1 MRIFRKQSHLP
12 DSQFGLVLLIPAI
25 FVIGFVIVFPLLQAV
40 GYSFTDKTVLW
51 PQIHWKGLDNYKR
64 LFSDVVFWEVFYN
77 TVVICF
83 ASMTIQL
90 ILGLFLALLL
100 NQPIKGRN
108 LLRGMFLNIWVIP
121 FIVVALLWMWLFNAE
136 YGLINYLLR
145 EFRLIKKFVPWFA
158 LEGGAKVAI
167 VVTYA
172 WRGTP
177 FSMIMLLAGLQT
189 IPEEIMDAAKMD
201 GAGPLARFIHV
212 ILPHLRQV
220 IVIIS
225 LLSVIQLFQ
234 NLIVPFVLTRGGPIY
249 STTTFS
255 LHVYKTAFTSF
266 RMGEAA
272 AIGCI
277 WLIFLFL
284 FSVFYLAVFL
294 RKGTKFL

>member
-1 MRIFRKQSHLP
+1 MRIFRKQSHLSN
-12 DSQFGLVLLIPAI
+12 SQFGLVLLIPAI

-64 LFSDVVFWEVFYN
+64 LFSDVVFWEIFYN

-100 NQPIKGRN
+100 NQPIKGRY

-121 FIVVALLWMWLFNAE
+121 FIVVTLLWMWIFNAE

-234 NLIVPFVLTRGGPIY
+234 NLIVPFVLTQGGPIY